1 MSHNSRRHF
10 IKNLAAGTLAG
21 AFASAAQAQT
31 TLTPREME
39 GPYYPITPQKDQDAD
54 LTRVAGKSG
63 VAQGTH
69 IEIAGQVFDHE
80 GNTVEDVTL
89 DLWQANAF
97 GKYHHPHDTSEAPV
111 DEHFQAWAIIQ
122 SGKQGRFRFKTV
134 FPGAYPLNA
143 SSQRTPHIHLKASKL
158 GYDTLL
164 TQLYFP
170 DHPLNHKDGLFKRK
184 SAHEQALMT
193 VKRTERENHYL
204 FNLVIQKIPL

>member
-21 AFASAAQAQT
+21 AFAGTAQAQT
-31 TLTPREME
+31 LLTPREME

-97 GKYHHPHDTSEAPV
+97 GKYHHPHDTSDAPV

-143 SSQRTPHIHLKASKL
+143 ASQRTPHIHLKASKL
-158 GYDTLL
+158 GYDSLL

-170 DHPLNHKDGLFKRK
+170 DHPLNQKDGLFMRK
-184 SAHEQALMT
+184 SAQEQALMT
-193 VKRTERENHYL
+193 VRRTERENHYL
-204 FNLVIQKIPL
+204 YNLILQKIPL

>member
-21 AFASAAQAQT
+21 AFTSSAQAKMI
-31 TLTPREME
+31 LTPREME
-39 GPYYPITPQKDQDAD
+39 GPYYPITVQKDKDAD
-54 LTRVAGKSG
+54 LTRVAGKTG

-69 IEIAGQVFDHE
+69 IEIAGQVFDQNMTPVE
-80 GNTVEDVTL
+80 GVTL

-143 SSQRTPHIHLKASKL
+143 HSQRTPHIHLKATKL
-158 GYDTLL
+158 GYDSLL

-170 DHPLNHKDGLFKRK
+170 DHPLNQQDGLFKRK
-184 SAHEQALMT
+184 SVQEQALMT
-193 VKRTERENHYL
+193 VRQTEQENHYL
-204 FNLVIQKIPL
+204 YNLILHKIPL